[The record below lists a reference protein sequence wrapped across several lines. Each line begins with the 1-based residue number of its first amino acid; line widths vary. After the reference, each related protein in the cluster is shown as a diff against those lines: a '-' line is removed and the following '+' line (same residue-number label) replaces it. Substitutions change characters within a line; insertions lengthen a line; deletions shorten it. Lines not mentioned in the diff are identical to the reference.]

1 MGVMELGRPGCLV
14 VQLSD
19 SPRRTRGPPTFG
31 IGGGDETLAWCGWLG
46 EGYAEGL
53 VTITRRGDVSAR
65 AR

>member
-1 MGVMELGRPGCLV
+1 MMELGRPGCPV

-19 SPRRTRGPPTFG
+19 SPRRTRGLPTSG
-31 IGGGDETLAWCGWLG
+31 IGGGGENLAWCGWLG

-53 VTITRRGDVSAR
+53 VTITRHGDVSAR